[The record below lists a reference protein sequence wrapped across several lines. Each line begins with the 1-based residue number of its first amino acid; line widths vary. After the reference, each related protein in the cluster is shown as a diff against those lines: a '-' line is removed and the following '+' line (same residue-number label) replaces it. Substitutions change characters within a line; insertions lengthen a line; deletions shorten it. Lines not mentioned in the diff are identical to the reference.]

1 MTHCSPLLRGWFTGL
16 LKRYKRLVIVGPSG
30 CGKSTLADEIQ
41 IDDRPVIHSDDFKR
55 FRLQDLPASVQAVA
69 EKQADGSVRVP
80 HNVIEA
86 AEMRGE
92 HWPNTR
98 MFEQAGASEEII
110 RACKAAGDKWVFEGV
125 MGARALRKSLQLG
138 LGPLSD
144 AVILLE
150 RPRREQQKGQVIQG
164 KAIMT
169 VFNEWR
175 RLDRNRTPVWK
186 VPEEDY
192 EQYGD
197 TQMTADSG

>member
-1 MTHCSPLLRGWFTGL
+1 MNHCSPILRGWFTGL
-16 LKRYKRLVIVGPSG
+16 LRRYKRIVIVGPSG

-41 IDDRPVIHSDDFKR
+41 IDGRPVLHSDDFKR
-55 FRLQDLPASVQAVA
+55 FRLEDLPASVRAVA
-69 EKQADGSVRVP
+69 DKQPDGSARVP
-80 HNVIEA
+80 HDVIEA
-86 AEMRGE
+86 AERRGE
-92 HWPNTR
+92 KWPDTR
-98 MFEQAGASEEII
+98 VFEQAGASEEII

-150 RPRREQQKGQVIQG
+150 HPRREQLKGQVIQG

-169 VFNEWR
+169 VFHEWR
-175 RLDRNRTPVWK
+175 RMDRNRTPVWK

-192 EQYGD
+192 ETSGQ
-197 TQMTADSG
+197 ADLR